1 MKYEPGMFNFVL
13 LIIVLLFSLQAFA
26 IDNTVEKRGMVLVP
40 AGEFIMGS
48 IKVDETKKSEGF
60 GNVKSWYVDEH
71 PQHKVTLAAY
81 YIDQYEVTNK
91 QYKEY
96 VRKAEYSPPTHWV
109 ESGYILGMKMN
120 MVTELDV
127 EKLRK
132 LVAKVFKLDIDAR
145 EMNKKQLLG
154 AIKQRLAY
162 MDTLPVTYVNW
173 YDANAFCKFTGGR
186 LPTEQEWEKAARG
199 SAGNEFPWGNTWKA
213 GMSNS
218 GEEEWEDGVA
228 PVGSYKSDI
237 SAFKVI
243 DLAGNVSEWVDDWY
257 QSYPG
262 SDYKSGDF
270 GKLYKVIRGA
280 AWGREG
286 HYAISLF
293 QRGAYRFNLE
303 PQSTH
308 AGLGFRCAKGAS

>member
-1 MKYEPGMFNFVL
+1 MFKLFI
-13 LIIVLLFSLQAFA
+13 LIIVLLLSMQAVA
-26 IDNTVEKRGMVLVP
+26 KDNADEKKGMVLVP

-48 IKVDETKKSEGF
+48 NKVDEKKKSTGF
-60 GNVKSWYVDEH
+60 GNVKPWYVDEH
-71 PQHKVTLAAY
+71 PKHTVILAAY

-91 QYKEY
+91 QYREY
-96 VRKAEYSPPTHWV
+96 VKKAEYKPPTQWI

-127 EKLRK
+127 QRLRK
-132 LVAKVFKLDIDAR
+132 LVTKVFKLDIDTR
-145 EMNKKQLLG
+145 EMNKQQLLD
-154 AIKQRLAY
+154 AIKARLAY

-199 SAGNEFPWGNTWKA
+199 SAGNEFTWGNTWKA
-213 GMSNS
+213 GMSNT

-228 PVGSYKSDI
+228 PDGSYKTDI

-243 DLAGNVSEWVDDWY
+243 DMAGNVSEWVDNWY

-262 SDYKSGDF
+262 SDYQSEDF
-270 GKLYKVIRGA
+270 GKLYKVVRGA

-308 AGLGFRCAKGAS
+308 ADLGFRCAKDAS